1 MASSQSFRNSSIEMA
16 NQLKYSEILTG
27 CAIVGLGIAG
37 VVSERLQGALNA
49 VQETI
54 TSTSQVVVVVI
65 PGFPIESL
73 ATGALLGLV
82 LLVAFRRWRLR
93 QQRSAFA

>member
-1 MASSQSFRNSSIEMA
+1 MLNE
-16 NQLKYSEILTG
+16 LKYSKILTSS
-27 CAIVGLGIAG
+27 AIVGLGFAG
-37 VVSERLQGALNA
+37 AVSERLRGALNA

-73 ATGALLGLV
+73 AIGALLGLL
-82 LLVAFRRWRLR
+82 LLVVFRRWRLKQR
-93 QQRSAFA
+93 RSAFASVS